1 MPGSVTVITP
11 TVGGPELVD
20 ALISVAE
27 QDYEGEVTHL
37 VVVDGKEHLS
47 KVAAAIEISGVYPTL
62 LVLPENTGFDGWI
75 GHRIYASVPMLVNTD
90 YIAFLDQDNWYTENH
105 LSSAIKAM
113 EDNFVDMAFSLRS
126 IYSKE
131 KEYLCD
137 DNCESLGLWPVWNS
151 NDDSYLMDTSTYVF
165 KKDLIQA
172 TCHLWR
178 HKLVADRIYTNEI
191 KKILNNN
198 FVTTGLRTLCYRL
211 GGRDESVSAQFFIEG
226 NKRQEAKY
234 FCGPFPWL
242 RQYD

>member
-1 MPGSVTVITP
+1 MAESVTVITP

-27 QDYEGEVTHL
+27 QDYKGEVTHL
-37 VVVDGKEHLS
+37 VVVDGKQHLS
-47 KVAAAIEISGVYPTL
+47 KVAAAIEVSGVYPTL

-90 YIAFLDQDNWYTENH
+90 YIAFLDQDNWYTKNH
-105 LSSAIKAM
+105 LSSAIEAM
-113 EDNFVDMAFSLRS
+113 KKNSVDMAFSLRS

-131 KEYLCD
+131 KEYLFD

-151 NDDSYLMDTSTYVF
+151 NGDSYLIDTSTFVF
-165 KKDLIQA
+165 KKDLLQA

-178 HKLVADRIYTNEI
+178 QKLIADRLYTHAI

-226 NKRQEAKY
+226 NKQQEIRHCFPY
-234 FCGPFPWL
+234 PWL
-242 RQYD
+242 QLD